1 MPGSTTKRRSVMTGI
16 TTKKKEVVVVVS
28 PPRPEFKWMSKAD
41 VIAAKKKDREIAEKT
56 RIYQEGLR
64 FEANPGNGM
73 VDGSDAS
80 TPGFLEGA
88 ETPLVATKKAE
99 APVVGKK
106 KAGRPK
112 KIE

>member
-56 RIYQEGLR
+56 RIYQENLR
-64 FEANPGNGM
+64 DGVFNEAP
-73 VDGSDAS
+73 
-80 TPGFLEGA
+80 A
-88 ETPLVATKKAE
+88 EVNKE
-99 APVVGKK
+99 APVVEKK
-106 KAGRPK
+106 KPGRPK